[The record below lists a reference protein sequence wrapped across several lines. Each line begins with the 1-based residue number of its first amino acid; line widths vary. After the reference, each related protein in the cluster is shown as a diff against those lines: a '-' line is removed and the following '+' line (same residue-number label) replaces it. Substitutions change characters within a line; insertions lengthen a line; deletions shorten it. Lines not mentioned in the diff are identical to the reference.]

1 LIERFTRTPMRGLS
15 LGVLMLAAAGC
26 TSTPVNAPP
35 RSVVFFDN
43 FSTTVDGPGRGVITE
58 VVMDAR
64 AHPDRMVLV
73 QGFADTV
80 AAPKSYQ
87 ALSQQRAQAVADM
100 LVAQGVPPGHIV
112 IRPRG
117 ATQADPGIESRRV
130 DVSFSN

>member
-1 LIERFTRTPMRGLS
+1 VTERITRIPLRGP
-15 LGVLMLAAAGC
+15 LMGLLLLAAAGC
-26 TSTPVNAPP
+26 MKAPLDAPP

-43 FSTTVDGPGRGVITE
+43 FSTTVDGNGQGVITE
-58 VVMDAR
+58 VAKDAL
-64 AHPDRMVLV
+64 AHPERMVLV

-80 AAPKSYQ
+80 AAPNAYQ
-87 ALSQQRAQAVADM
+87 TLSAQRAKAVADM

-112 IRPRG
+112 TRPRG